1 MRRERVVFG
10 GTFDP
15 PHLGHMAVISGLRQK
30 LGVPVLVVPNGR
42 PPHREAP
49 GASAQARLRLLRLAV
64 AELGDPLV
72 SVSDVEVRR
81 GGPSYTAD
89 TLEQLQ
95 AEAPAAGLLIAL
107 GSDAAATLPEW
118 ERVDVVLRLARLV
131 VFDRSGVEQRAAGV
145 ISDLRLAGYPLLD
158 ALAVEVMAPELEAS
172 EIRERL
178 VAGSD
183 CSEQLARAV
192 WSEIRR
198 EGLYRHGPGAV
209 ETDSGIIASA

>member
-49 GASAQARLRLLRLAV
+49 RASAQARLRLLRLAV

-95 AEAPAAGLLIAL
+95 AEAPAASLLIAL

-131 VFDRSGVEQRAAGV
+131 VFDRSGVEQRAAAV

-198 EGLYRHGPGAV
+198 EGLYGDGPRAV
-209 ETDSGIIASA
+209 ETDSGIIAST

>member
-118 ERVDVVLRLARLV
+118 ER
-131 VFDRSGVEQRAAGV
+131 
-145 ISDLRLAGYPLLD
+145 
-158 ALAVEVMAPELEAS
+158 ALS
-172 EIRERL
+172 E
-178 VAGSD
+178 G
-183 CSEQLARAV
+183 
-192 WSEIRR
+192 
-198 EGLYRHGPGAV
+198 
-209 ETDSGIIASA
+209 